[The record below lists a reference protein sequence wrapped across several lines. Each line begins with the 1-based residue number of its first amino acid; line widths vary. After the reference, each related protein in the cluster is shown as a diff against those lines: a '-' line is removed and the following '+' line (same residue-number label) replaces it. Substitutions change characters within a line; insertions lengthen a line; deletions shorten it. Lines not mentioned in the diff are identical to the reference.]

1 MRKDPSSVP
10 NPAYLKTLH
19 MCYFMMTFQ
28 AVDQGTRVS
37 CRTST
42 DPIPD
47 DTIADLVQQHLI
59 GNSTTPSAS
68 IQESDSQQPQHE
80 TVNSEEPLTN
90 TDEIQVPY
98 HLAGAAVTHDIYTH
112 ANHLI
117 QRQQLQQCKSTSD
130 LRMKGGV
137 IIQDGDEDDQD
148 TTVAFENLDKPGGFR
163 RFHVHQQKQ
172 QLQQQ
177 QQEPVTHSGHHV
189 LPSMRSQSP
198 ARAPSAFHE
207 LFRPTSVASQ
217 ESHAYTDVSD
227 LYRPHSLAQTINT
240 HWRTQ
245 QPPPKHTRHFLEY
258 LAVTSLMDHFAGE
271 DLSDSDKEEEDDE
284 EQTVGE
290 QTPLLLSGNNAL
302 RYRRPPPP
310 LSHGKA
316 ERRKLRR
323 QMSGMQHSSKK
334 TNTLKTVF
342 LLFKAFISSGILF
355 LPKAFSN
362 GGLAFSVFV
371 IWLMGGVSLY
381 CFLLLLDCKN
391 FISGSYGDIGEAT
404 YGHWMRRVVL
414 FSIAISQLGFV
425 CGGTIFIV
433 QNTIEAIRG
442 LSHYTMVLNSTAVLV
457 GVCLLLMP
465 LVLIRNIAKL
475 SPTALLSDV
484 LIIGGLLVLLIY
496 DLIQIFVNNPSTQDS
511 PLPSAGPNM
520 VWVFNPTYYSVFVG
534 TAVYSFEG
542 IGLIIPIRDAME
554 QPQRFPMVL
563 TGVMCMVAG
572 TLCCVGTLGYVAFGS
587 DVATV
592 ALLNLPP
599 GPFPNTVQLGYA
611 VAVHL
616 TNVLALFPTIRI
628 VEQAFFGERTGKYN
642 VRIKWEKNFVRFA
655 VVMAAGLV
663 AFFGAN
669 DLDKFIS
676 LIGSICCC
684 KFYSMTIGD
693 RDSIAFFIMIGPLS
707 LIFPPLF
714 HLKLPTTT
722 GFKRVIDLVLI
733 TFGVGVM
740 SFTLYNTSKQWG
752 SSI

>member
-1 MRKDPSSVP
+1 MS
-10 NPAYLKTLH
+10 N
-19 MCYFMMTFQ
+19 
-28 AVDQGTRVS
+28 
-37 CRTST
+37 ST

-59 GNSTTPSAS
+59 GNATSTSAS
-68 IQESDSQQPQHE
+68 IQESDAPQLQHE

-117 QRQQLQQCKSTSD
+117 QRQQLQRSKSTSD

-137 IIQDGDEDDQD
+137 IIQDDDKGDQD

-172 QLQQQ
+172 LQLQQQ
-177 QQEPVTHSGHHV
+177 QQQQQQEPETHSGNGDKRHV
-189 LPSMRSQSP
+189 PPSMRSQSP

-217 ESHAYTDVSD
+217 ESHAYTDLSD

-240 HWRTQ
+240 HWRAPQ
-245 QPPPKHTRHFLEY
+245 QQQQRPPKRTRHFLEY

-271 DLSDSDKEEEDDE
+271 DLSDSDKEDDEDEDEDDDVVQDE

-290 QTPLLLSGNNAL
+290 QTPLLSGNHAPPL
-302 RYRRPPPP
+302 RYRRQHPSPSPHHP
-310 LSHGKA
+310 HGGGNGGGGGKA

-496 DLIQIFVNNPSTQDS
+496 DLVQIFVNNPATQDS

-599 GPFPNTVQLGYA
+599 GPFPNAVQLGYA

-655 VVMAAGLV
+655 VVIVAGLV

-684 KFYSMTIGD
+684 
-693 RDSIAFFIMIGPLS
+693 PLS

-722 GFKRVIDLVLI
+722 GLKRVIDLVLI